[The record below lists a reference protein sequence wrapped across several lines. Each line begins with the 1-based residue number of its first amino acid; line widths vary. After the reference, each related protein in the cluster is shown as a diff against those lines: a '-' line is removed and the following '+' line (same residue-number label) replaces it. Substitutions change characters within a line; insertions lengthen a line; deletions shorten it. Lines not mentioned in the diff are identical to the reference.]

1 MSRPEWIKRETSA
14 SVTRARAIERRDM
27 SAHTMTTKVS
37 VASAARVVDG
47 RRARRAVGSRSARV
61 VARAGDSW
69 GPCSCH
75 GGAHLSAER
84 KAELEAICAAIGQA
98 GKGITACDEGPGTI
112 GSRFENVGV
121 VNTEENR
128 RSYRQMLFET
138 PGANEYLS
146 AAILDPETLYQK
158 STTNGKLFPRC

>member
-14 SVTRARAIERRDM
+14 SVTRARAIERLDM
-27 SAHTMTTKVS
+27 SARTMTTKVS

-84 KAELEAICAAIGQA
+84 KADQAAVD
-98 GKGITACDEGPGTI
+98 GKIKCDA
-112 GSRFENVGV
+112 
-121 VNTEENR
+121 
-128 RSYRQMLFET
+128 MM
-138 PGANEYLS
+138 AKYLKATFS
-146 AAILDPETLYQK
+146 LSKRDMPHKMI
-158 STTNGKLFPRC
+158 F